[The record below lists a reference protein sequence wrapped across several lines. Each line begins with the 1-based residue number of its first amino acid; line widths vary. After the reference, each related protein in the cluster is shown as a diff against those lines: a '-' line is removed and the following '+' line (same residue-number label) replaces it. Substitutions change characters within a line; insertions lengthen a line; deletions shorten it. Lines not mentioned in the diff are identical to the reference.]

1 MILAKFLYWCV
12 TQLENTLRMDLSN
25 PDFSGY
31 LFKQS
36 TWFREWR
43 QRWFVL
49 KGSKL
54 YFCKAPN
61 VEPHGVIDLKECI
74 SVKSADAAT
83 RKSHSFEVKT
93 PDAVY
98 YMYAEKEKTKD
109 EWIGAISRAIVR
121 YSSAY
126 IQDDDD

>member
-1 MILAKFLYWCV
+1 MATTGV
-12 TQLENTLRMDLSN
+12 DLSN

-36 TWFREWR
+36 TWFKEWR

-61 VEPHGVIDLKECI
+61 MEPHGVIDLKECI
-74 SVKSADAAT
+74 SVKTADMVT
-83 RKSHSFEVKT
+83 RKTNSFEVKT
-93 PDAVY
+93 PEAVY
-98 YMYAEKEKTKD
+98 YMYAEKHKTKD

-126 IQDDDD
+126 ITEDDD